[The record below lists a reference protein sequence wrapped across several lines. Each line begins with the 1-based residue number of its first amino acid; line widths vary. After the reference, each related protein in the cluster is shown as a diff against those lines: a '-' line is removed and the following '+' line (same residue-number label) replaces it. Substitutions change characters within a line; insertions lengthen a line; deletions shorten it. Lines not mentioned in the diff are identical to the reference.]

1 MKFNLAAFLP
11 LISKLGDYLKLGFDH
26 YVALK
31 ASGTSLS
38 PDLLAAF
45 IGMKMTTWQPE
56 LQGKKL
62 LDDETRTA
70 AARFLAGVIIN
81 MVSDKR

>member
-1 MKFNLAAFLP
+1 VKFNLVAFLP
-11 LISKLGDYLKLGFDH
+11 LISKLGDYLKIGFEH

-31 ASGTSLS
+31 ASGTALS
-38 PDLLAAF
+38 PDILGVF
-45 IGMKMTTWQPE
+45 IGMKMASWEPE

-62 LDDETRTA
+62 LDDETRNA

-81 MVSDKR
+81 MVSEKR

>member
-1 MKFNLAAFLP
+1 MKFNLVAFLP
-11 LISKLGDYLKLGFDH
+11 LITKLGDYLKVGFEH

-31 ASGTSLS
+31 ASGTALS
-38 PDLLAAF
+38 PDILGVF
-45 IGMKMTTWQPE
+45 IGMKMASWEPV

-62 LDDETRTA
+62 LDDETRNA

-81 MVSDKR
+81 MVSEKR